1 MSRRV
6 LARTGDVPP
15 GTCKIVAVIGR
26 EIGIFN
32 VGGEYY
38 ALSNRC
44 PHMGAEL
51 CRGRIVGLV
60 EPGEPGEYKLV
71 RQGEFLR
78 CPWHGWEF
86 DIRTGQ
92 SWCDPNSVK
101 ARSFKVEV
109 EAGSKLV
116 KGPYVAESFPVTVE
130 EDYLVIDI

>member
-6 LARTGDVPP
+6 LAKAGEIEP
-15 GTCKIVAVIGR
+15 GECKIVTAMGR

-51 CRGRIVGLV
+51 CKGWIVGLV
-60 EPGEPGEYKLV
+60 EPGEPGQYKLV

-86 DIRTGQ
+86 DIRSGR
-92 SWCDPNSVK
+92 SWCDPTRMRIRQYPVAVK
-101 ARSFKVEV
+101 PGTELVE
-109 EAGSKLV
+109 
-116 KGPYVAESFPVTVE
+116 GPYKAESFPVRVE
-130 EDYLVIDI
+130 NNYVVVEA